1 MTHHHHH
8 HARHSSTRTCAA
20 GWRRLMLPLAL
31 AAAGALAGCDSLP
44 ARTSAGE
51 PGGAREPSGI
61 TVYGTMDVGVQ
72 RQR

>member
-8 HARHSSTRTCAA
+8 HARHSSTHTCAA
-20 GWRRLMLPLAL
+20 GWRRRMLPLAL
-31 AAAGALAGCDSLP
+31 AAASALAGCDSLP
-44 ARTSAGE
+44 ARTSAG
-51 PGGAREPSGI
+51 EPSGI